1 MTTSNILN
9 AVIPLI
15 ADLAQDLPERE
26 RLRRLL
32 AALRTLLP
40 ADAVALLRLDGEWLH
55 PVAIDGLVPDA
66 LGRRFRLAEHPRFAQ
81 LLAAGQA
88 MRFAPDSPLPDPYDG
103 LVANHG
109 QTIAHLH
116 VHDCMG
122 CVLQA
127 GGLPWGLLTLDA
139 LEPGRFADPALLALL
154 QAFSNLAAATVAT
167 AERVHQLS
175 QLARSASSAR
185 PQGADTS
192 QATAS
197 GEREMLGHS
206 PAMRQLQRDMALVA
220 ASELSVLVTGETGT
234 GKELVARAVHARS
247 SRAGQPLI
255 SINCAALP
263 DNLVESELFG
273 HVRGAFTG
281 ALSERSGKFEQAHHG
296 TLFLDEVGEL
306 SLPVQAKLLRV
317 LQSGQ
322 LQRLGSD
329 REHHVD
335 VRVIAATNRDLA
347 EDVRAGR
354 MRADFYHRLNV
365 YPLTVPPLRER
376 DSDVLLLAG
385 YFLEE
390 NRSRLQLGGLRL
402 DAAAQSALLTHAWPG
417 NVRELEHLISRAV
430 LKALSRGSAGSTP
443 ARNVARPRIVTL
455 GVDDLWGGGAQQTG
469 IATTVAA
476 AAALP
481 GAAAAGLPEPPVP
494 SAGLREAVAAYEHS
508 LVSASLARHH
518 GSWAAAARELQ
529 MDRANLQ
536 RLAKRLNE
544 RLGVRR

>member
-1 MTTSNILN
+1 MTTSHILN
-9 AVIPLI
+9 AVSPLI

-32 AALRTLLP
+32 AALRKLLP
-40 ADAVALLRLDGEWLH
+40 ADAVALLKLESEWLR
-55 PVAIDGLVPDA
+55 PMAIDGLMPDT

-88 MRFAPDSPLPDPYDG
+88 MRFEPDSPLPDPYDG
-103 LVANHG
+103 LVAHKG
-109 QTIAHLH
+109 QAIGELH

-122 CVLQA
+122 CVLQL

-139 LEPGRFADPALLALL
+139 MEPGRFADPAALAML

-167 AERVHQLS
+167 AERVQQLS
-175 QLARSASSAR
+175 QLARGAAGSASPTAPPER
-185 PQGADTS
+185 GLQGA
-192 QATAS
+192 
-197 GEREMLGHS
+197 S
-206 PAMRQLQRDMALVA
+206 PVMRQLQKDIALVA
-220 ASELSVLVTGETGT
+220 ASDLCVLITGETGT
-234 GKELVARAVHARS
+234 GKELVAQAVHAQS
-247 SRAGQPLI
+247 GRAGKPMI

-281 ALSERSGKFEQAHHG
+281 ALSERSGKFEQAHQG

-347 EDVRAGR
+347 AEVGAGR

-365 YPLTVPPLRER
+365 YPLNVPPLRER
-376 DSDVLLLAG
+376 DSDVLQLAG

-390 NRSRLQLGGLRL
+390 NRSRLRLGGLRL
-402 DAAAQSALLTHAWPG
+402 DAAAQAALLNRGWPG
-417 NVRELEHLISRAV
+417 NVRELEHCISRAV
-430 LKALSRGSAGSTP
+430 LRALSRHDGSASRAG
-443 ARNVARPRIVTL
+443 ARLRIVTL
-455 GVDDLWGGGAQQTG
+455 GLADLWERTEAPAAEQTAAPG
-469 IATTVAA
+469 DPATPAA
-476 AAALP
+476 A
-481 GAAAAGLPEPPVP
+481 PE
-494 SAGLREAVAAYEHS
+494 AGLRAAVSAYERQ
-508 LVSASLARHH
+508 LVSASLARHR

-529 MDRANLQ
+529 LDRANLQ
-536 RLAKRLNE
+536 RLAKRLE
-544 RLGVRR
+544 IDRP

>member
-1 MTTSNILN
+1 MTTSHILN
-9 AVIPLI
+9 AVSPLI

-32 AALRTLLP
+32 AALRNLLP
-40 ADAVALLRLDGEWLH
+40 ADAVALLKLEGEWLR
-55 PVAIDGLVPDA
+55 PMAIDGLMPDT

-88 MRFAPDSPLPDPYDG
+88 MRFEPDSPLPDPYDG
-103 LVANHG
+103 LVAHEG
-109 QTIAHLH
+109 QAIGELH

-122 CVLQA
+122 CVLQL

-139 LEPGRFADPALLALL
+139 MEPGRFADPAALAML

-167 AERVHQLS
+167 AERVQQLS
-175 QLARSASSAR
+175 QLARGATGSASPAAPPER
-185 PQGADTS
+185 GLQGA
-192 QATAS
+192 
-197 GEREMLGHS
+197 S
-206 PAMRQLQRDMALVA
+206 PVMRQLQKDIALVA
-220 ASELSVLVTGETGT
+220 ASDLCVLITGETGT
-234 GKELVARAVHARS
+234 GKELVAQAVHAQS
-247 SRAGQPLI
+247 DRANKPMI

-281 ALSERSGKFEQAHHG
+281 ALSERSGKFEQAHQG

-347 EDVRAGR
+347 AEVDAGR

-365 YPLTVPPLRER
+365 YPLHVPPLRER
-376 DSDVLLLAG
+376 DSDVLQLAG

-390 NRSRLQLGGLRL
+390 NRSRLRLGGLRM
-402 DAAAQSALLTHAWPG
+402 DAAAQAALLHRSWSG
-417 NVRELEHLISRAV
+417 NVRELEHCISRAV
-430 LKALSRGSAGSTP
+430 LKALSRHDGSSGRSG
-443 ARNVARPRIVTL
+443 ARLRIVTL
-455 GVDDLWGGGAQQTG
+455 GLADLGERTETPLTTQAAGSMDA
-469 IATTVAA
+469 ATPAA
-476 AAALP
+476 A
-481 GAAAAGLPEPPVP
+481 PEG
-494 SAGLREAVAAYEHS
+494 GLRAAVSAYERQ
-508 LVSASLARHH
+508 LVSASLARHR

-529 MDRANLQ
+529 LDRANLQ
-536 RLAKRLNE
+536 RLARRLQIA
-544 RLGVRR
+544 RP

>member
-9 AVIPLI
+9 AVIPLV

-55 PVAIDGLVPDA
+55 PVAIDGLVPDT

-139 LEPGRFADPALLALL
+139 LEPGRFADPASLALL

-167 AERVHQLS
+167 AERVHQLA
-175 QLARSASSAR
+175 QLARSARAPASGQPA
-185 PQGADTS
+185 
-192 QATAS
+192 AS

-206 PAMRQLQRDMALVA
+206 PAMRQLAKDVALVA
-220 ASELSVLVTGETGT
+220 ASDLSVLITGETGT
-234 GKELVARAVHARS
+234 GKELVARAVHAQS
-247 SRAGQPLI
+247 GRAGQPLI

-365 YPLTVPPLRER
+365 YPLSVPPLRER

-402 DAAAQSALLTHAWPG
+402 DAGAQSALLTHDWPG

-430 LKALSRGSAGSTP
+430 LKALSRGSAGSAP
-443 ARNVARPRIVTL
+443 ARGGSRPRIVTL
-455 GVDDLWGGGAQQTG
+455 GAHDLWDGGNAREAGTAP
-469 IATTVAA
+469 ALAA
-476 AAALP
+476 SPALP
-481 GAAAAGLPEPPVP
+481 GLAVTDLPAAAP
-494 SAGLREAVAAYEHS
+494 AGLREAVAAYERD

-536 RLAKRLNE
+536 RLAR
-544 RLGVRR
+544 RLGIRR

>member
-9 AVIPLI
+9 AVIPLV

-55 PVAIDGLVPDA
+55 PVAIDGLVPDT

-139 LEPGRFADPALLALL
+139 LEPGRFADPASLALL

-167 AERVHQLS
+167 AERVHQLA
-175 QLARSASSAR
+175 QLARSARAPASGHPA
-185 PQGADTS
+185 
-192 QATAS
+192 AS

-206 PAMRQLQRDMALVA
+206 PAMRQLAKDVALVA
-220 ASELSVLVTGETGT
+220 ASDLSVLITGETGT
-234 GKELVARAVHARS
+234 GKELVARAVHAQS
-247 SRAGQPLI
+247 GRAGQPLI

-365 YPLTVPPLRER
+365 YPLSVPPLRER

-402 DAAAQSALLTHAWPG
+402 DAGAQSALLTHDWPG

-430 LKALSRGSAGSTP
+430 LKALSRGNAGSAP
-443 ARNVARPRIVTL
+443 ARGGSRPRIVTL
-455 GVDDLWGGGAQQTG
+455 GAHDLWDGGNAREAGTAP
-469 IATTVAA
+469 AVAA
-476 AAALP
+476 SPAQPGLAVTDLPAAAP
-481 GAAAAGLPEPPVP
+481 
-494 SAGLREAVAAYEHS
+494 AGLREAVAAYERD
-508 LVSASLARHH
+508 LVSTSLARHH

-536 RLAKRLNE
+536 RLAR
-544 RLGVRR
+544 RLGIRR

>member
-1 MTTSNILN
+1 MTTSTALH
-9 AVIPLI
+9 ALTPLV

-26 RLRRLL
+26 RFRRLL
-32 AALRTLLP
+32 AALRAVLP
-40 ADAVALLRLDGEWLH
+40 ADAAALLRLEGEWLR

-66 LGRRFRLAEHPRFAQ
+66 LGRRFRIAEHPRFAQ

-103 LVANHG
+103 LVAQGHG
-109 QTIAHLH
+109 PLE

-122 CVLQA
+122 CVLQT

-139 LEPGRFADPALLALL
+139 LDPGRFADPAALAAL
-154 QAFSNLAAATVAT
+154 QAFSNLAAATVTT
-167 AERVHQLS
+167 AERLRR
-175 QLARSASSAR
+175 LARSARALPAPGAAPGGDSSR
-185 PQGADTS
+185 PLIGQ
-192 QATAS
+192 
-197 GEREMLGHS
+197 S
-206 PAMRQLQRDMALVA
+206 PAMRALQKDIALVA
-220 ASELSVLVTGETGT
+220 ASDLNVLITGETGT
-234 GKELVARAVHARS
+234 GKELVAQAVHAQS
-247 SRAGQPLI
+247 ARAGRALV

-281 ALSERSGKFEQAHHG
+281 ALSERSGKFEQADQG

-347 EDVRAGR
+347 AEVAAGR
-354 MRADFYHRLNV
+354 MRADFFHRLSV
-365 YPLTVPPLRER
+365 YPLRVPALRER
-376 DSDVLLLAG
+376 DSDVLMLAG
-385 YFLEE
+385 FFLEE
-390 NRSRLQLGGLRL
+390 NRSRLGLGGLRL
-402 DAAAQSALLTHAWPG
+402 HPAAQSALLAQDWPG
-417 NVRELEHLISRAV
+417 NVRELEHLISRGV
-430 LKALSRGSAGSTP
+430 LRALSRAPFAAPAGGR
-443 ARNVARPRIVTL
+443 ARMVTL
-455 GVDDLWGGGAQQTG
+455 GQADLRDDAQPP
-469 IATTVAA
+469 ATATPSLPLPQAA
-476 AAALP
+476 SP
-481 GAAAAGLPEPPVP
+481 GANPQ
-494 SAGLREAVAAYEHS
+494 GLREAVESYERH
-508 LVSASLARHH
+508 LIDASLQRHQ

-536 RLAKRLNE
+536 RLAR
-544 RLGVRR
+544 RLGLVRQDA

>member
-1 MTTSNILN
+1 MTTSHILN
-9 AVIPLI
+9 AVIPLV
-15 ADLAQDLPERE
+15 ADLAQDLSERE

-32 AALRTLLP
+32 AALRNLLP
-40 ADAVALLRLDGEWLH
+40 ADAVALLRLEGEWLR
-55 PVAIDGLVPDA
+55 PMAIDGLVPDT

-103 LVANHG
+103 LVAQHG
-109 QTIAHLH
+109 PLQ

-122 CVLQA
+122 CVLQL

-139 LEPGRFADPALLALL
+139 LEPGRFADPASLAML

-167 AERVHQLS
+167 AERVHQLA
-175 QLARSASSAR
+175 QLAREAGTQAGHAAA
-185 PQGADTS
+185 PQ
-192 QATAS
+192 
-197 GEREMLGHS
+197 RELLGQS
-206 PAMRQLQRDMALVA
+206 PAMRQLQRDIALVA
-220 ASELSVLVTGETGT
+220 ASELSVLITGETGT
-234 GKELVARAVHARS
+234 GKELVAQAVHAQSGRS
-247 SRAGQPLI
+247 EKPLV

-281 ALSERSGKFEQAHHG
+281 ALSERSGKFEQAHQG

-347 EDVRAGR
+347 EEVRAGR

-365 YPLTVPPLRER
+365 YPLAVPSLRER

-402 DAAAQSALLTHAWPG
+402 DAAAQSALLTHGWPG

-430 LKALSRGSAGSTP
+430 LKALSQGGSG
-443 ARNVARPRIVTL
+443 ARPRMVTL
-455 GVDDLWGGGAQQTG
+455 GADDLWDAGVQQAGA
-469 IATTVAA
+469 ASAMAA
-476 AAALP
+476 SIALP
-481 GAAAAGLPEPPVP
+481 GAVELPAPQAPV
-494 SAGLREAVAAYEHS
+494 AGLREAIAAYEHG

-529 MDRANLQ
+529 LDRANLQ
-536 RLAKRLNE
+536 RLAKRLGIQ
-544 RLGVRR
+544 R

>member
-9 AVIPLI
+9 AVIPLV

-167 AERVHQLS
+167 AERVHQLA
-175 QLARSASSAR
+175 QLARSARTQAAEV
-185 PQGADTS
+185 PQA
-192 QATAS
+192 AAS

-206 PAMRQLQRDMALVA
+206 PAMRQLQRDIALVA
-220 ASELSVLVTGETGT
+220 ASELSVLITGETGT
-234 GKELVARAVHARS
+234 GKELVARAVHAQS
-247 SRAGQPLI
+247 SRAGHPLI

-365 YPLTVPPLRER
+365 YPLVVPPLRER

-402 DAAAQSALLTHAWPG
+402 DAAAQSALLTHDWTG

-430 LKALSRGSAGSTP
+430 LKALSRGSAGSAP
-443 ARNVARPRIVTL
+443 ARSGSRPRIVTL
-455 GVDDLWGGGAQQTG
+455 GTDDLWDGGARQAG
-469 IATTVAA
+469 AA
-476 AAALP
+476 AAVAVPAALP
-481 GAAAAGLPEPPVP
+481 GAAAANLPALPVP
-494 SAGLREAVAAYEHS
+494 PAGLRETVAAYERD

-536 RLAKRLNE
+536 RLAKRLGIQ
-544 RLGVRR
+544 R

>member
-1 MTTSNILN
+1 MTTSHILN
-9 AVIPLI
+9 AVIPLV
-15 ADLAQDLPERE
+15 ADLAQDLSERE

-32 AALRTLLP
+32 AALRNLLP
-40 ADAVALLRLDGEWLH
+40 ADAVALLRLEGEWLR
-55 PVAIDGLVPDA
+55 PMAIDGLVPDT

-103 LVANHG
+103 LVAQHG
-109 QTIAHLH
+109 PLQ

-122 CVLQA
+122 CVLQL

-139 LEPGRFADPALLALL
+139 LEPGRFADPASLAML

-167 AERVHQLS
+167 AERVHQLA
-175 QLARSASSAR
+175 QLAREAGTLAGHAAA
-185 PQGADTS
+185 PQ
-192 QATAS
+192 
-197 GEREMLGHS
+197 RELLGQS
-206 PAMRQLQRDMALVA
+206 PAMRQLQKDIALVA
-220 ASELSVLVTGETGT
+220 ASELSVLITGETGT
-234 GKELVARAVHARS
+234 GKELVAQAVHAQSGRS
-247 SRAGQPLI
+247 GKPLV

-281 ALSERSGKFEQAHHG
+281 ALSERSGKFEQAHQG

-347 EDVRAGR
+347 EEVRAGR

-365 YPLTVPPLRER
+365 YPLAVPSLRER

-402 DAAAQSALLTHAWPG
+402 EATAQSALLTHDWPG

-430 LKALSRGSAGSTP
+430 LKALSRGG
-443 ARNVARPRIVTL
+443 ARPRMVTL
-455 GVDDLWGGGAQQTG
+455 GADDLWDGAPK
-469 IATTVAA
+469 AA
-476 AAALP
+476 AAEPMAAPIAAELP
-481 GAAAAGLPEPPVP
+481 APQIPP
-494 SAGLREAVAAYEHS
+494 AGLREAIAAYEHG

-529 MDRANLQ
+529 LDRANLQ
-536 RLAKRLNE
+536 RLAKRLGIQ
-544 RLGVRR
+544 R

>member
-1 MTTSNILN
+1 MTTSHILN
-9 AVIPLI
+9 AVIPLV
-15 ADLAQDLPERE
+15 ADLAQDMPERE
-26 RLRRLL
+26 RMRRLL

-40 ADAVALLRLDGEWLH
+40 ADAVALLKLEGEWLR
-55 PVAIDGLVPDA
+55 PMAIDGLVPDT
-66 LGRRFRLAEHPRFAQ
+66 LGRRFRLSDHPRLAQ

-88 MRFAPDSPLPDPYDG
+88 MRFEPDSPLPDPYDG
-103 LVANHG
+103 LVAHQG
-109 QTIAHLH
+109 QPIAELH

-122 CVLQA
+122 CVLQL
-127 GGLPWGLLTLDA
+127 GGIPWGLLTLDA
-139 LEPGRFADPALLALL
+139 MQPGRFADASSLALL

-175 QLARSASSAR
+175 QIARNT
-185 PQGADTS
+185 QG
-192 QATAS
+192 TAS
-197 GEREMLGHS
+197 YIAAPQRELLGNS
-206 PAMRQLQRDMALVA
+206 PAMRSLQKDIALI
-220 ASELSVLVTGETGT
+220 ASSDLSVLITGETGT
-234 GKELVARAVHARS
+234 GKELVAQAVHAQS
-247 SRAGQPLI
+247 SRARRPLV

-281 ALSERSGKFEQAHHG
+281 AQTERSGKFEQAHQG

-347 EDVRAGR
+347 AEVAAGR

-365 YPLTVPPLRER
+365 YPLQLPSLRER

-402 DAAAQSALLTHAWPG
+402 DAAAQAALLRHDWPG

-430 LKALSRGSAGSTP
+430 LKALSRQDTGR
-443 ARNVARPRIVTL
+443 ARILTILP
-455 GVDDLWGGGAQQTG
+455 DDLEIHAAQPQPLQATPG
-469 IATTVAA
+469 ETSAPAATAIA
-476 AAALP
+476 P
-481 GAAAAGLPEPPVP
+481 
-494 SAGLREAVAAYEHS
+494 AGLRESVAEHERQ
-508 LVSASLARHH
+508 LILASLQRHQ

-529 MDRANLQ
+529 LDRANLQ
-536 RLAKRLNE
+536 RLAKRLGIE
-544 RLGVRR
+544 KP

>member
-1 MTTSNILN
+1 MTTSAMLH
-9 AVIPLI
+9 ALVPLV

-26 RLRRLL
+26 RFRRLL
-32 AALRTLLP
+32 AALRAVLP
-40 ADAVALLRLDGEWLH
+40 ADAAALLRLDGEWLR
-55 PVAIDGLVPDA
+55 PVAIDGLVPDT

-103 LVANHG
+103 L
-109 QTIAHLH
+109 IAQPDAVLH

-122 CVLQA
+122 CVLHA

-139 LEPGRFADPALLALL
+139 LDAGRFADPASLAAL
-154 QAFSNLAAATVAT
+154 QAFSNLAAATVTT
-167 AERVHQLS
+167 AERLRA
-175 QLARSASSAR
+175 LAQAR
-185 PQGADTS
+185 PAPAPEPAPAGL
-192 QATAS
+192 
-197 GEREMLGHS
+197 RPLLGHS
-206 PAMRQLQRDMALVA
+206 PAMRQLQKDIALVA
-220 ASELSVLVTGETGT
+220 ASELSVLVSGETGT
-234 GKELVARAVHARS
+234 GKELVAQAVHAQS
-247 SRAGQPLI
+247 ARAGRPLV

-281 ALSERSGKFEQAHHG
+281 ALAERRGKFEQAHQG

-347 EDVRAGR
+347 AEVQAGR
-354 MRADFYHRLNV
+354 MRADFYHRLSV

-376 DSDVLLLAG
+376 DSDALLLAG
-385 YFLEE
+385 FFLEE

-402 DAAAQSALLTHAWPG
+402 DAAAQSALLAQPWPG
-417 NVRELEHLISRAV
+417 NVRELEHLLSRGV
-430 LKALSRGSAGSTP
+430 LKALSRAPHSPS
-443 ARNVARPRIVTL
+443 ARPRIVTL
-455 GVDDLWGGGAQQTG
+455 GLGDLWDKAP
-469 IATTVAA
+469 AAVAA
-476 AAALP
+476 PQTAPPPEAAPAQ
-481 GAAAAGLPEPPVP
+481 
-494 SAGLREAVAAYEHS
+494 GLREAVDTYERG
-508 LVSASLARHH
+508 LVEASLQRHA
-518 GSWAAAARELQ
+518 GNWAAAARELRL
-529 MDRANLQ
+529 DRANLQ
-536 RLAKRLNE
+536 RLAR
-544 RLGVRR
+544 RLGITPPGARKSGTMAPLPNGESRA